1 MARQPSTP
9 NPQIASLSP
18 EERSNSIVVTPL
30 SRYARQAST
39 MPREASERADE
50 TAGTGGAKAETASR
64 PPPAR
69 RARSAEAG
77 ATPASQS
84 VVSLPALRAPE
95 PPRKPRLPFWKRI
108 ALQRKPAA
116 ERAPAADAP
125 SVAAPAPDLAP
136 VLRQLASLEK
146 QLQDSRVVQREQLKA
161 FEENL
166 TRMWQLEEQ
175 IALTEVRE
183 RLALLEASQEEVADG
198 LHAVSRNLSILAAV
212 LGLGLATA
220 AFSLGILL

>member
-1 MARQPSTP
+1 
-9 NPQIASLSP
+9 
-18 EERSNSIVVTPL
+18 VT
-30 SRYARQAST
+30 
-39 MPREASERADE
+39 RAGE
-50 TAGTGGAKAETASR
+50 TGDTLAA
-64 PPPAR
+64 
-69 RARSAEAG
+69 
-77 ATPASQS
+77 QS
-84 VVSLPALRAPE
+84 VVSLPALRSPE

-116 ERAPAADAP
+116 ERKPAADVTSA
-125 SVAAPAPDLAP
+125 AAPAPDLGP

-146 QLQDSRVVQREQLKA
+146 QLKDSRVIQREQLKT

-198 LHAVSRNLSILAAV
+198 LHAVSRNLSILAVV

-220 AFSLGILL
+220 AFTVGILL